1 MPLNKYIDHTL
12 LKPTATPADI
22 KKLCQE
28 AKKHSFAAVCIHPC
42 YLEYAKEILKDTPV
56 KVAVVI
62 GFPLGAITPEAK
74 VFEAKDAIK
83 KGADEIDMVINIG
96 MLKAGETTYVTREIT
111 EIKKAVGDK
120 ILKVIL
126 ETCYLNEEE
135 KKTASRAA
143 LEAKAD
149 YIKTSTGF
157 GSGGAT
163 FADVNLMKDIA
174 GNQMKIKASG
184 GIKDRETAMKY
195 IELGASRLGTS
206 SGIELITLE
215 TN

>member
-1 MPLNKYIDHTL
+1 M
-12 LKPTATPADI
+12 
-22 KKLCQE
+22 
-28 AKKHSFAAVCIHPC
+28 
-42 YLEYAKEILKDTPV
+42 
-56 KVAVVI
+56 
-62 GFPLGAITPEAK
+62 TPEAK

-96 MLKAGETTYVTREIT
+96 MLKAGETAYVTREIT
-111 EIKKAVGDK
+111 EVKKAVADK

-157 GSGGAT
+157 GTGGAT
-163 FADVNLMKDIA
+163 FADVKLMKDIA

-195 IELGASRLGTS
+195 IELGVSRLGTS
-206 SGIELITLE
+206 SGIELIILE